1 MIRLSRDPP
10 HSAVILRFV
19 LFALYA
25 ASAWLMLRSVS
36 NPRLGVLAWVFTLGA
51 IAAHSEAIARLMYYL
66 GPYSIGLLEA
76 ISMLAWTLAVVAC
89 FIAME
94 KRNRAIG
101 AILLGLAAFG
111 AVLTGIGHTY
121 VVENA
126 PGWELTAHILLSMA
140 AAALLL
146 AAAVTAIVLVFLDRR
161 LRTRRVTHLPTAL
174 PPLDA
179 LEKVMF
185 RLIGSG
191 FLILTLALLTGF
203 VFVTNLRAQHLEHKT
218 ILSCIAWVLFGV
230 LLIGRT
236 RYGWRGRPAVL
247 WTLSGFGFLILS
259 YFGSKFVLEYLLGR
273 HWG

>member
-1 MIRLSRDPP
+1 
-10 HSAVILRFV
+10 
-19 LFALYA
+19 
-25 ASAWLMLRSVS
+25 
-36 NPRLGVLAWVFTLGA
+36 
-51 IAAHSEAIARLMYYL
+51 
-66 GPYSIGLLEA
+66 
-76 ISMLAWTLAVVAC
+76 MLAWTLAVVAC
-89 FIAME
+89 FISAE
-94 KRNRAIG
+94 PRNRAIG
-101 AILLGLAAFG
+101 AILLALAALG
-111 AVLTGIGHTY
+111 ASVTGIGHTFA
-121 VVENA
+121 EATA

-146 AAAVTAIVLVFLDRR
+146 AAAVTALVLVFLDRR
-161 LRTRRVTHLPTAL
+161 LRTRRVAHLSTVL

-185 RLIGSG
+185 RLIGTG
-191 FLILTLALLTGF
+191 FGILTLALLTGF

-230 LLIGRT
+230 LLIGRV

-259 YFGSKFVLEYLLGR
+259 YFGSKFVLEYVLGR